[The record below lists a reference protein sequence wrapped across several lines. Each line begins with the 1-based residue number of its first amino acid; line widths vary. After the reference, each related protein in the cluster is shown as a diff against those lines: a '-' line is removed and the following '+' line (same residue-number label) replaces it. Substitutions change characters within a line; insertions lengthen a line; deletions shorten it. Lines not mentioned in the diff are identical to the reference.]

1 MNTIKN
7 IGIIGHGRFG
17 KLLERLLPVIF
28 PVANV
33 IIYSRR
39 EKPDSKRFF
48 TFDETVHSDLVIPAV
63 PIHSFEEIIKAI
75 SAEINKDAIIMD
87 VCSVKEFPV
96 DVMKRNLPSTITI
109 IAGHPLFGPGTIQ
122 KQNGDLKHLKI
133 MMSFVSGSNKKFNEV
148 KSAFHQTFNII
159 EINPREH
166 DLQMAKSQFISHLT
180 AGILNSTGF
189 NKTAIDTRSA
199 ETLHDFMSMI
209 QPEAQLLKDMYTY
222 NSHCKNVLKKFIGAN
237 KQIINLLE
245 T

>member
-17 KLLERLLPVIF
+17 TVLERLLPVVF
-28 PVANV
+28 PVANLK
-33 IIYSRR
+33 IHSRR

-48 TFDETVHSDLVIPAV
+48 TLDETVHSDLVIPAV
-63 PIHSFEEIIKAI
+63 PIHSFEETMKAI
-75 SAEINKDAIIMD
+75 SKKINTDAIIMD

-96 DVMKRNLPSTITI
+96 AVMKRNLPPTITI
-109 IAGHPLFGPGTIQ
+109 IAGHPLFGPGTIE
-122 KQNGDLKHLKI
+122 KQNGDFKNLKI
-133 MMSFVSGSNKKFNEV
+133 MMSFISGSNQKFNEV
-148 KSAFHQTFNII
+148 KSAFHQTYDII
-159 EINPREH
+159 EMNPREH

-180 AGILNSTGF
+180 AGVLNSAGF

-222 NSHCKNVLKKFIGAN
+222 NSHCKIELEKFIKAHE
-237 KQIINLLE
+237 QIINLLE
-245 T
+245 S